1 MAVSSFSSV
10 SDDVHVRRWK
20 YDVFVSF
27 RGEDTGG
34 GFVSHLLRAFKQ
46 KSISTSVDAEDM
58 CRGDRLSEE
67 LRKHIQQ
74 SRLSIVVFSQNYAS
88 SRRCLRELAQ
98 MVEQVKMTGQVLV
111 PVFYGV
117 EPYVVRRATGP
128 FAEAFARYDC
138 EMEEEEVCT
147 WRKALTAAAN
157 YFGWYIENYRDDAE
171 LIEEIVQCVFNK
183 LIHWSSFDGGW
194 KYDVFLNFR
203 GEDTRKSFCSHLYK
217 TLYQKVINTFMD
229 DEELRKGNSLSEL
242 LKCIKQSRV
251 SIVVFSADY
260 ASSTWCLKELVQ
272 ILKCMDEQ
280 NQMVVPVF
288 YEVDPSQVCRPEAF
302 TKHDRDSKVE
312 MEEVQSWM
320 SALTRAT
327 NLTLPRWDSR
337 NYE

>member
-10 SDDVHVRRWK
+10 SDDLRWK

-27 RGEDTGG
+27 RGEDTGR

-46 KSISTSVDAEDM
+46 KSISTSVDAEDI
-58 CRGDRLSEE
+58 CRGDCLSEE
-67 LRKHIQQ
+67 LRKRVQR
-74 SRLSIVVFSQNYAS
+74 SRLSIVVFSKNYAS
-88 SRRCLRELAQ
+88 SRWCLRELVQ

-111 PVFYGV
+111 PVFHGV
-117 EPYVVRRATGP
+117 DPSDVRKARGA
-128 FAEAFARYDC
+128 FCAAFARYDC
-138 EMEEEEVCT
+138 EMEQEEVRT
-147 WRKALTAAAN
+147 WRGALAAATDR
-157 YFGWYIENYRDDAE
+157 FGWNIQDYRDDAE
-171 LIEEIVQCVFNK
+171 LIEEIVQFVFNK
-183 LIHWSSFDGGW
+183 LIGLSSFEGGW

-203 GEDTRKSFCSHLYK
+203 GEDTRKSFSSHLYK
-217 TLYQKVINTFMD
+217 ALYQKRINTFMD

-251 SIVVFSADY
+251 SIVVFSEDY

-280 NQMVVPVF
+280 NQIVIPVF
-288 YEVDPSQVCRPEAF
+288 YEVDPSQVCKPEAF

-312 MEEVQSWM
+312 KEEVQSWM